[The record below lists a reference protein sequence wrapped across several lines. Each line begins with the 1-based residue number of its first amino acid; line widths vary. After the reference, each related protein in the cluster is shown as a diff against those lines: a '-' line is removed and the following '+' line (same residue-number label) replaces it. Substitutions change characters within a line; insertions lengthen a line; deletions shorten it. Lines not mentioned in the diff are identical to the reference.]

1 MKFSIQEEG
10 KEKQIFLRSKK
21 QANKL
26 ESQSPTFGE
35 FSKEKTKNS
44 KGKMEKFFSFR
55 KKRQMNLFSKLME
68 KIFLIMT
75 N

>member
-1 MKFSIQEEG
+1 MAVKANLLPAHFEITLGAMKAERTV
-10 KEKQIFLRSKK
+10 K
-21 QANKL
+21 
-26 ESQSPTFGE
+26 QSPTFGE